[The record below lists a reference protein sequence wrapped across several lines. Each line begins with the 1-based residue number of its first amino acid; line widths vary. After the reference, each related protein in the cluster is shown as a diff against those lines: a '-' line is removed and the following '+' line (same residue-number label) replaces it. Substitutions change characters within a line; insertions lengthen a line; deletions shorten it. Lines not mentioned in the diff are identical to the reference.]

1 MPIGKNVVIIGG
13 AIQGCQLGEFLT
25 KRGRKVAIVDTEK
38 ELGKWMYP
46 ERKNRLFY
54 WFRKKEVN
62 LIGGVK
68 LEKITPEGF
77 IVVVKDGNTQI
88 LKADKIIPAL
98 PLAPNLELMNKLKN
112 TTLEIYTVG
121 DCISPG
127 IIPDA
132 TAAGWEAG
140 NKI

>member
-1 MPIGKNVVIIGG
+1 
-13 AIQGCQLGEFLT
+13 
-25 KRGRKVAIVDTEK
+25 
-38 ELGKWMYP
+38 MYP
-46 ERKNRLFY
+46 ERKTRLFY
-54 WFRKKEVN
+54 WFKKKGVQ

-68 LEKITPEGF
+68 LKKITPEGL

-88 LKADKIIPAL
+88 LKVDKIIPAL
-98 PLAPNLELMNKLKN
+98 PMAPNLELMNKLKG